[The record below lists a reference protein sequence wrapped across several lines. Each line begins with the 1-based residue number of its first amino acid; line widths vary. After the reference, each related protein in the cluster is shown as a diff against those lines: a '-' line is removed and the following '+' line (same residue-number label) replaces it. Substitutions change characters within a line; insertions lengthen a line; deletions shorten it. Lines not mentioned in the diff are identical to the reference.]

1 MLANRVELA
10 RRRALL
16 VQTHTDARTV
26 VNSKD
31 VDAVQGESSILDP
44 CPRLPKAQPQEH
56 QK

>member
-1 MLANRVELA
+1 M
-10 RRRALL
+10 
-16 VQTHTDARTV
+16 QTHTDARTV